1 MYDKQKEDN
10 MKKRYIR
17 PTITKQVVGTMNKFG
32 NSAVRNI
39 KEEIGGASV
48 TGMIEKH
55 GSPLFVF
62 DESQLRNQ
70 YRKLHQ
76 AFDTN
81 YPNVQFSWSYKT
93 NYLGAIC
100 SVLHQEGEIAEV
112 VSGFEYQKA
121 RSLGMSA
128 DKIIFNGPWKD
139 DNELR
144 TAFDEGAMVHI
155 DNFNELHRAEKIA
168 EELGKVVP
176 VGIRL
181 NMDTGSYPRWSK
193 FGFNM
198 ETTQAA
204 DAAARIGRSKWLE
217 LTGIHSH
224 IGTFMLDPNAY
235 AVQVRK
241 MVNFMLHIEIETG
254 CEIEY
259 IDLGGGFPSK
269 SKLKGTYL
277 PPEVSVPDIEQ
288 YAESIGDALI
298 TSLPAGR
305 YPKLYLE
312 TGRHVVDEAG
322 ALVTSVIAQK
332 QLPDGNSGYFL
343 DAGVNMLYTGTW
355 YNYNIAPAVDTGGV
369 PEACTLYGPL
379 CMNIDVVAESAY
391 LPPLPEK
398 TPLVLWPVGAYN
410 VTQWMQFITYR
421 PAVIMVMEDG
431 TTEVIRRKEVLEDVT
446 GPEVIPEKLRSF

>member
-1 MYDKQKEDN
+1 

-17 PTITKQVVGTMNKFG
+17 PSITKQVVGVMNKFG

-39 KEEIGGASV
+39 REDIDGVPV
-48 TGMIEKH
+48 TYLIEQY

-62 DESQLRNQ
+62 SERQLRNQ
-70 YRKLHQ
+70 YRKLYQ
-76 AFDTN
+76 AFSTR

-121 RSLGMSA
+121 RSLGVPGS
-128 DKIIFNGPWKD
+128 KIIFNGPYKSD
-139 DNELR
+139 EEIR
-144 TAFDEGAMVHI
+144 TAFEDGAMLHL

-168 EELGKVVP
+168 EEMGKKAP
-176 VGIRL
+176 VAIRL

-193 FGFNM
+193 FGFNL
-198 ETTQAA
+198 ESPQAA
-204 DAAARIGRSKWLE
+204 EAAARIGRSEWLE
-217 LTGIHSH
+217 LTGLHSH
-224 IGTFMLDPNAY
+224 IGTFMLDANAY
-235 AVQVRK
+235 AVQVKK
-241 MVNFMLHIEIETG
+241 MVNFMLHIEMETG
-254 CEIEY
+254 CDIEY
-259 IDLGGGFPSK
+259 LDFGGGFPSK
-269 SKLKGTYL
+269 SRLKGIYL
-277 PPEVSVPDIEQ
+277 PPEVAVPDIDD
-288 YAESIGDALI
+288 YAEAISNALAE
-298 TSLPAGR
+298 SLPAGR
-305 YPKLYLE
+305 YPRIYFE

-322 ALVTSVIAQK
+322 SLITSVIGQK

-379 CMNIDVVAESAY
+379 CMNIDVVAESTY
-391 LPPLPEK
+391 LPPLPVD
-398 TPLVLWPVGAYN
+398 TPLVMWPVGAYN

-421 PAVIMVMEDG
+421 PAVIMIMEDG
-431 TTEVIRRKEVLEDVT
+431 TTEIIRRKEVLQDVT
-446 GPEVIPEKLRSF
+446 GPEVIPEKLKFEM